1 MIKKAGAVVLLLLFC
16 AFLCYGCHTAGRS
29 FQGAVQ
35 GASEDV
41 SGVAGGIT
49 KLDNWI
55 KKNMW

>member
-1 MIKKAGAVVLLLLFC
+1 MIKRTGIVVLLLLFC
-16 AFLCYGCHTAGRS
+16 ALLGYGCHTAGRS

-35 GASEDV
+35 GASEDF
-41 SGVAGGIT
+41 SGIGGGIT